1 MKTEKLNLKE
11 EKFYT
16 LIEDNKEISR
26 CFVGRLTGLCG
37 VSRYQF
43 VNRGPLKDSYRVIN
57 SISIPADS
65 IYSYN
70 GKLRIKDS
78 SLIVNIDEDNFS
90 IDNLPNL
97 SYKICHSEWDD
108 REFFSILNRKLEHAE
123 RIKKRKELIN
133 KIFTKN

>member
-133 KIFTKN
+133 KIFKKN